1 VAPGGPMPNPQCGT
15 RIRQNSWL
23 PAGEG
28 RGGGA
33 EPCGTDRESV
43 DRGGGRSSLT
53 AAAVVWIGS
62 WWLGVREREEG
73 SKLREVVLM
82 GSK

>member
-1 VAPGGPMPNPQCGT
+1 MRHADPTKLLVACRGG
-15 RIRQNSWL
+15 
-23 PAGEG
+23 E

-33 EPCGTDRESV
+33 EPCGT